1 MNKVMTRMRG
11 GGAGER
17 PGAAGRRRPPG
28 RRDARR
34 PGGGAGA
41 GTVTRRPSART
52 APAPAPVPAS
62 APAPAPVPVRPTD
75 VFAERLVGVLSG
87 QSPVHSML
95 RHTVGR
101 AYDDLA
107 LLAERGVLRTRG
119 GVRPVV
125 RDIGYYVA
133 RAGAL
138 EVFVRVGAGDRV
150 RALAFRLEQGD
161 DRRWRCVAV
170 EAGP

>member
-1 MNKVMTRMRG
+1 MTRVRS

-17 PGAAGRRRPPG
+17 PGGAVVGRRRPPG

-34 PGGGAGA
+34 PGGGGGSGVTAGERAGA
-41 GTVTRRPSART
+41 RAGGAGRRVAPPSD
-52 APAPAPVPAS
+52 
-62 APAPAPVPVRPTD
+62 RPTD

-87 QSPVHSML
+87 QLPVHSML

-107 LLAERGVLRTRG
+107 RLAERGVLRTRG

-138 EVFVRVGAGDRV
+138 EVFVRVGAGERV
-150 RALAFRLEQGD
+150 RALAFRLERGE
-161 DRRWRCVAV
+161 DRRWRCVAID
-170 EAGP
+170 AGP

>member
-1 MNKVMTRMRG
+1 M
-11 GGAGER
+11 A
-17 PGAAGRRRPPG
+17 PPS
-28 RRDARR
+28 D
-34 PGGGAGA
+34 
-41 GTVTRRPSART
+41 
-52 APAPAPVPAS
+52 
-62 APAPAPVPVRPTD
+62 RPTD

-87 QSPVHSML
+87 QLPVHSML

-107 LLAERGVLRTRG
+107 RLAERGVLRTRG

-138 EVFVRVGAGDRV
+138 EVFVRVGAGERV
-150 RALAFRLEQGD
+150 RALAFRLERGE
-161 DRRWRCVAV
+161 DRRWRCVAID
-170 EAGP
+170 AGP

>member
-1 MNKVMTRMRG
+1 MSLSRNGDVCVNKVMTRVRSG
-11 GGAGER
+11 SGGAGER
-17 PGAAGRRRPPG
+17 PGAAARRRPPG

-34 PGGGAGA
+34 PGAAGAGA
-41 GTVTRRPSART
+41 RVVPPSA
-52 APAPAPVPAS
+52 
-62 APAPAPVPVRPTD
+62 RPTD

-87 QSPVHSML
+87 QLPVHSML

-107 LLAERGVLRTRG
+107 RLAERGVLRTRG

-150 RALAFRLEQGD
+150 RALAFRLERGD